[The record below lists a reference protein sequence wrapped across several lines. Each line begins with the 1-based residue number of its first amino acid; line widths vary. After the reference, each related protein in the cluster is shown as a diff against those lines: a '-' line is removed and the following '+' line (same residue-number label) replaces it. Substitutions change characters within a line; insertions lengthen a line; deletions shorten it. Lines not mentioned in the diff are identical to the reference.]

1 MARCPGCSIHEKP
14 AFLNFCFPLQI
25 SLHRGRLAVG
35 TGMETGQ
42 NEFLAANGVPPIVGS
57 EKLKL
62 WVAFGAV
69 DVDVHAIV

>member
-1 MARCPGCSIHEKP
+1 MQL
-14 AFLNFCFPLQI
+14 LNSFRDLCVCVQI

-69 DVDVHAIV
+69 DVDVHAIVKS